1 MIKQD
6 ISCYVISAFFAFK
19 GLQLPKPPEP
29 PAVEAEY
36 YTIADFQSSI
46 SDGISFRGGQKAD
59 VRSHEH
65 ITYHGNV
72 QPVLTDYGW
81 LLDVTLM
88 DRVVELIAMP
98 PLCVWVFFFFWSE
111 GSEGGVAADKNWY
124 PGTYLKRWLLQFSQG
139 V

>member
-72 QPVLTDYGW
+72 QPVLTDYG
-81 LLDVTLM
+81 
-88 DRVVELIAMP
+88 
-98 PLCVWVFFFFWSE
+98 
-111 GSEGGVAADKNWY
+111 
-124 PGTYLKRWLLQFSQG
+124 
-139 V
+139 